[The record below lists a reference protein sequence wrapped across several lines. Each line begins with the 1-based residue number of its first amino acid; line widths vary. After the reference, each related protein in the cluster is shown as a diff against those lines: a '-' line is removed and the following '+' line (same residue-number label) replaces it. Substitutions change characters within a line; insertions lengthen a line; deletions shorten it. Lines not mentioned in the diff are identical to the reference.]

1 MREAV
6 KDTYRFDLAR
16 LQYTR
21 IRWMGWLFFVG
32 LVVCAVIGALCG
44 AWLWTTYAH
53 DFTFY
58 LKWQDALVAL
68 SWFCAFDALGG
79 AVLVARFLYALR
91 QGYTA
96 GMVTFEGKNTL
107 TVRDLSPENMK
118 SIFWLMN
125 GAFWSFV
132 VTLIGLVPAILIG
145 WTMHMSNPVLMVA
158 TTGIAVLLSIAGLVV
173 SIAAIAIIV
182 IGLAGGISLGQRLGS
197 YHTYQLNG
205 QASIRIDNFVLT
217 VSYPSNPESMVDLN
231 LLSAN
236 DQQKLFDL
244 LHKRWVDAQQVWNPE
259 LGAEIAFA
267 RQLAERRLMVVA

>member
-1 MREAV
+1 MREPV

-16 LQYTR
+16 SQYTR

-68 SWFCAFDALGG
+68 SWFFAFDALGG
-79 AVLVARFLYALR
+79 AVLVVRFLYALR

-132 VTLIGLVPAILIG
+132 VTLIGLVPAI
-145 WTMHMSNPVLMVA
+145 
-158 TTGIAVLLSIAGLVV
+158 
-173 SIAAIAIIV
+173 
-182 IGLAGGISLGQRLGS
+182 
-197 YHTYQLNG
+197 
-205 QASIRIDNFVLT
+205 
-217 VSYPSNPESMVDLN
+217 
-231 LLSAN
+231 
-236 DQQKLFDL
+236 
-244 LHKRWVDAQQVWNPE
+244 
-259 LGAEIAFA
+259 
-267 RQLAERRLMVVA
+267 